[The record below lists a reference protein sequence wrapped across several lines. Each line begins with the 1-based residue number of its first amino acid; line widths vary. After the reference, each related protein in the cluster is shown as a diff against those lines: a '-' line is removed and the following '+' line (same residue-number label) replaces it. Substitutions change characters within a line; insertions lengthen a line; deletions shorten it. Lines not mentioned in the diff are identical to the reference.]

1 MKKVLF
7 GLAVLAALG
16 LQANDELKTN
26 MDNMRDGLQ
35 SIQDG
40 FLYNNES
47 AILVGI
53 AKIEKANKMF
63 HDQKSAAKY
72 LPNSKKRLAKVSFL
86 STKTLNDGLNQMK
99 NYVEAGSILDA
110 SDSMSVVVKSCTRCH
125 AIVRGW

>member
-26 MDNMRDGLQ
+26 MEDMRSGLS

-47 AILVGI
+47 SILEGI

-72 LPNSKKRLAKVSFL
+72 LPKNKQRLAKVSFL
-86 STKTLNDGLNQMK
+86 STKTLNDGLDQMK
-99 NYVEAGSILDA
+99 AYVEAGSILDA